1 MLGDVNYEATIP
13 SSVTL
18 YYEAIR
24 GKKRGILDERLVYI
38 VIVCKGQGGCAL
50 LPPFLRTPG
59 GKTDLNGTGEE
70 GKFLIWNSRHLDRL
84 GVRGGAQN
92 RLKS

>member
-1 MLGDVNYEATIP
+1 MNIGHMLIKCCEAQ
-13 SSVTL
+13 
-18 YYEAIR
+18 R
-24 GKKRGILDERLVYI
+24 
-38 VIVCKGQGGCAL
+38 VCAF

-70 GKFLIWNSRHLDRL
+70 GKFLIWNKGYLE
-84 GVRGGAQN
+84 GFYARGGAQN